1 MPVINIGIDIRQ
13 LRSGAAQATATLN
26 GVTVSADQATSSAN
40 RLSGAI
46 ASAAKQ
52 VLALVGA
59 YKALE
64 GMKGFVQRG
73 IEFNSSMEQS
83 KIAIASMIT
92 SMANLED
99 GQGKVLQGAE
109 KYAAAQGIAADMMKE
124 IQRLG
129 LETTAT
135 TESLVEGVQS
145 VMAASLNAGLK
156 LNQIPQFAVAAAQAM
171 QTMKIPLEQMRTEIE
186 ALLSGNIN
194 KAQDLLA
201 PRLGIDKE
209 QLDSWKQQGVLYDEL
224 MKKLYAYQQA
234 GKDVAQTW
242 KGLTSNL
249 SEALD
254 VIAGQSAAGMSESLK
269 DTVRELQDLFLTSK
283 DGATGI
289 SRDFENIAAVIE
301 RAQTALGEGI
311 LSAVTTFADAVRGVN
326 EAIGDMGGADA
337 AIGQI
342 KTTVAT
348 VAAALGSL
356 ALVRRANAAAARE
369 SAAANTQDAATQNRL
384 SSAVVRLTEAE
395 RQAAVRLQEATSL
408 KFKRAK
414 AALEAAQADLEEA
427 KASQQVA
434 QAAYRQA
441 QADKN
446 AIKQKTLR
454 RTEELRA
461 ARAAKEAASVEL
473 ERAEAAVLRA
483 QNERQLHN
491 AEQRRIQAINNL
503 AAAQT
508 RVETAERRVSAINA
522 NSANISRQLNAAESA
537 RVQALNRLTAANQTV
552 AASQAAVNAAQS
564 NLGAAASGARNI
576 GVLAAGVTRLG
587 SAFKALWAGLGGGV
601 GIAIMGMAS
610 GLAYLSSRQ
619 SDAELAAELHTKAL
633 KNYEEA
639 TKGAVDGTGKL
650 VGQLTSLQRTQV
662 ELNKNKFMDAYKL
675 QIEAIGEAVQDITS
689 ESEFT
694 VNQMMKI
701 WSGDLTYTP
710 KEFLSTFQSMYEA
723 LKDGSMNA
731 NDFRENL
738 VNLRDSL
745 IESGYGADNLTKTI
759 ERLID
764 GESGLANQLAT
775 TQSSIDRANEALA
788 QKGDAVREAAAAN
801 RDYVDALK
809 LIDDAQG
816 KEITNLQTA
825 VEWALKNTT
834 QTEAMTEATK
844 ANSRAKAEAAL
855 KELELA
861 EAANI
866 LAVAMAN
873 AELAIASNAEEAQQ
887 AAQKVQTALAEMTK
901 IQTLKSGVQDVLAG
915 RIVKKSGGGGGGAS
929 QVESARQSIARLREE
944 IAQLNGTA
952 SKEGGA
958 LTKKLVDI
966 DKMGKAAKMS
976 AAEIRALKDEYA
988 TAFKADTLRQFE
1000 QEVLRLEGNTAA
1012 LRELEISKTL
1022 TEWGL
1027 RFADLGMSAQEAAP
1041 HLERLKSALQMQE
1054 SYKDLQTVADFYKE
1068 LASLSGEYGQ
1078 SIDYQ
1083 NQLIDK
1089 QRELWLQTGIPLAD
1103 VDRRVALM
1111 REELSKDMFAG
1122 AVRGARK
1129 FGAEY
1134 GDMAAQVEGF
1144 TSQMGQTIS
1153 NTLADAFM
1161 KGKFSAYDFFNS
1173 LISYAAQA
1181 ASNAF
1186 IGQIFGG
1193 LGNVFGGLFSGGGY
1207 VGMAESAVNAI
1218 PGFAGVFHSG
1228 GVVGTVPAD
1237 GFRALPAS
1245 AFAGAP
1251 RFHSGG
1257 GLGLGANEYP
1267 AVLLRGER
1275 VLNPEETRAYNAG
1288 QRSMVSGL
1296 PNLNALFSSFPSSQV
1311 MADYARLSG
1320 ELLRDAAASRRTGAA
1335 SMPEITVNVIN
1346 QTGQNVEAQTEKRQD
1361 SNGNMNLD
1369 IIITQV
1375 DSALAARIRNG
1386 KSAIGQTMQKTY
1398 GLDKATTIMRGRGR

>member
-1 MPVINIGIDIRQ
+1 MTQPNPCR
-13 LRSGAAQATATLN
+13 RYGAAQATATLN

-46 ASAAKQ
+46 AGAAKQ

-224 MKKLYAYQQA
+224 MKKLQAYQQA

-269 DTVRELQDLFLTSK
+269 NTVRELQDLFLTSK

-289 SRDFENIAAVIE
+289 SKDFENIAAVIE

-326 EAIGDMGGADA
+326 ESIGNMGGADA

-342 KTTVAT
+342 KTTVTT

-356 ALVRRANAAAARE
+356 VLVRSNAARQAAQFTQQTIQAARSESQFAHAVSSGNAVILDSAEARRQQAQATVEVARAENAAAQAAVADAEAQVRNADARMRNAV
-369 SAAANTQDAATQNRL
+369 SSRQAAQAATQ
-384 SSAVVRLTEAE
+384 
-395 RQAAVRLQEATSL
+395 
-408 KFKRAK
+408 
-414 AALEAAQADLEEA
+414 
-427 KASQQVA
+427 
-434 QAAYRQA
+434 QA
-441 QADKN
+441 QARN
-446 AIKQKTLR
+446 ALAQAQD
-454 RTEELRA
+454 RA
-461 ARAAKEAASVEL
+461 RQAS
-473 ERAEAAVLRA
+473 A
-483 QNERQLHN
+483 
-491 AEQRRIQAINNL
+491 NL
-503 AAAQT
+503 AAAESRLGEAT
-508 RVETAERRVSAINA
+508 R
-522 NSANISRQLNAAESA
+522 
-537 RVQALNRLTAANQTV
+537 QA
-552 AASQAAVNAAQS
+552 AAQS
-564 NLGAAASGARNI
+564 VRHSAAAAAASTVWGRASTAI
-576 GVLAAGVTRLG
+576 AAGAARVGT
-587 SAFKALWAGLGGGV
+587 AFKALWAGLGGGV
-601 GIAIMGMAS
+601 GIAIMGLVS

-650 VGQLTSLQRTQV
+650 AGQLTSLQRTQV
-662 ELNKNKFMDAYKL
+662 ELAQKDALKAYEL
-675 QIEAIGEAVQDITS
+675 QIKALGEIVEDIKS
-689 ESEFT
+689 DAGLSVEQVVMLGKRLSDFAPREF
-694 VNQMMKI
+694 V
-701 WSGDLTYTP
+701 
-710 KEFLSTFQSMYEA
+710 STFQAMYEA

-745 IESGYGADNLTKTI
+745 IESGYGADNLTTTI
-759 ERLID
+759 EQLLK
-764 GESGLANQLAT
+764 GEGALANQLSAT
-775 TQSSIDRANEALA
+775 QETIDRNKEALA
-788 QKGDAVREAAAAN
+788 QKGDTVREVAAAN
-801 RDYVDALK
+801 KDYVDALK

-834 QTEAMTEATK
+834 QTETMTEVTK
-844 ANSRAKAEAAL
+844 ESSRAKAEAAL

-861 EAANI
+861 EAMSI
-866 LAVAMAN
+866 LAVASAN
-873 AELAIASNAEEAQQ
+873 AEIAIASNAEEAQK
-887 AAQKVQTALAEMTK
+887 AAQKVQNALAELTK

-915 RIVKKSGGGGGGAS
+915 RIVKKSGGGGAS

-958 LTKKLVDI
+958 LTKKLMDI

-1012 LRELEISKTL
+1012 LRELEINKTL
-1022 TEWGL
+1022 NEWGL

-1068 LASLSGEYGQ
+1068 LAGLSGEYGQ

-1089 QRELWLQTGIPLAD
+1089 QRELWLQAGIPLAD

-1111 REELSKDMFAG
+1111 REELSRDMFAG

-1144 TSQMGQTIS
+1144 TSQMGQAIS

-1193 LGNVFGGLFSGGGY
+1193 LGNVFGDLFSGGGY
-1207 VGMAESAVNAI
+1207 VGVAESAVNAI

-1275 VLNPEETRAYNAG
+1275 VLNPAETRAYNAG
-1288 QRSMVSGL
+1288 QRSVVTGL

-1320 ELLRDAAASRRTGAA
+1320 ELLRDAADSRRTGAA
-1335 SMPEITVNVIN
+1335 AMPEITVNVIN
-1346 QTGQNVEAQTEKRQD
+1346 QTSQNVEARTEKRQD

-1369 IIITQV
+1369 IIIQQV

>member
-26 GVTVSADQATSSAN
+26 GVTVSADQATSSAS

-64 GMKGFVQRG
+64 GMKGFAQRG

-209 QLDSWKQQGVLYDEL
+209 QLDSWKQQGILYDEL
-224 MKKLYAYQQA
+224 MKKLQAYQQA

-289 SRDFENIAAVIE
+289 SKDFENIAAVIE

-326 EAIGDMGGADA
+326 ESIGNMGGADA

-356 ALVRRANAAAARE
+356 VLVRRANAAAARE
-369 SAAANTQDAATQNRL
+369 SAAANTQDAATQTRL
-384 SSAVVRLTEAE
+384 SSAVVQLTEAE

-414 AALEAAQADLEEA
+414 AALDAAQADLEEA
-427 KASQQVA
+427 KTSQQAA
-434 QAAYRQA
+434 QAVYNQA
-441 QADKN
+441 KADKD
-446 AIKQKTLR
+446 AIRQKTLR
-454 RTEELRA
+454 RTEELRTAQA
-461 ARAAKEAASVEL
+461 AREAATVEL

-483 QNERQLHN
+483 QNERQLYN

-601 GIAIMGMAS
+601 GIAIMALTS
-610 GLAYLSSRQ
+610 GLAYLFTRQ
-619 SDAELAAELHTKAL
+619 SDAAKAAELHAKAL
-633 KNYEEA
+633 KGYEDA

-650 VGQLTSLQRTQV
+650 VGKLDDLQRTQV
-662 ELNKNKFMDAYKL
+662 ELKKEEFMAAYKL
-675 QIEAIGEAVQDITS
+675 QIAEIGKVVEELTDKS
-689 ESEFT
+689 
-694 VNQMMKI
+694 NQISRI
-701 WSGDLTYTP
+701 WSGDFSYMP
-710 KEFLSTFQSMYEA
+710 PEFLANFKAMYEA
-723 LKDGSMNA
+723 LKDGRMNA
-731 NDFRENL
+731 EDFRKNL
-738 VNLRDSL
+738 VNLRNSL
-745 IESGYGADNLTKTI
+745 IESGHGASTLTKTI
-759 ERLID
+759 GQLIID
-764 GESGLANQLAT
+764 EDALVNQLAAT
-775 TQSSIDRANEALA
+775 GSKIQEVNNVLA
-788 QKGDAVREAAAAN
+788 KSGDTVREAAAAN
-801 RDYVDALK
+801 KDYVDALK

-834 QTEAMTEATK
+834 QTETMTAVTK
-844 ANSRAKAEAAL
+844 ENSRAKAEAAL

-861 EAANI
+861 EAMSI
-866 LAVAMAN
+866 LAVASAN
-873 AELAIASNAEEAQQ
+873 AEIAIASNAEEAQK
-887 AAQKVQTALAEMTK
+887 AAQKVQNALAELTK

-915 RIVKKSGGGGGGAS
+915 RIVKKSGGGGAS

-958 LTKKLVDI
+958 LSKKLADI

-1068 LASLSGEYGQ
+1068 LASLSGEYGE
-1078 SIDYQ
+1078 SIAYQ
-1083 NQLIDK
+1083 NQLIDQ
-1089 QRELWLQTGIPLAD
+1089 QRELWLQAGIPLAD

-1111 REELSKDMFAG
+1111 REELSRDMFAG

-1207 VGMAESAVNAI
+1207 VGMAESAANAI

-1228 GVVGTVPAD
+1228 GMVGTVPAD

-1288 QRSMVSGL
+1288 QRSVVTGL
-1296 PNLNALFSSFPSSQV
+1296 PRLDDLFSSFPSSQV
-1311 MADYARLSG
+1311 IADYARLSG
-1320 ELLRDAAASRRTGAA
+1320 ELLRDAADSRRTGAA
-1335 SMPEITVNVIN
+1335 AMPEITVNVIN
-1346 QTGQNVEAQTEKRQD
+1346 QTSQNVEAQTEKRQD

-1369 IIITQV
+1369 ILITQV
-1375 DSALAARIRNG
+1375 DSALAARMRSG

>member
-13 LRSGAAQATATLN
+13 LKAGAAQAAATLN
-26 GVTVSADQATSSAN
+26 GVAASADQATSSAN

-186 ALLSGNIN
+186 ALLTGNIN

-269 DTVRELQDLFLTSK
+269 NTVRELQDLFLTSK
-283 DGATGI
+283 DGTTGI
-289 SRDFENIAAVIE
+289 SQDFENIAAVIE
-301 RAQTALGEGI
+301 SAQTALGEGI
-311 LSAVTTFADAVRGVN
+311 LSAITTFADAVRGVN
-326 EAIGDMGGADA
+326 ESIGDMGGADA

-342 KTTVAT
+342 KTAVAT
-348 VAAALGSL
+348 VVAALGSL
-356 ALVRRANAAAARE
+356 ALVRSNAARQAAQFTRQTVQAATSESQFAQAVSSGNAVILDSAEARRQQAQATVEVARAENAAAQAAVADAAEQVRNADARMRNAV
-369 SAAANTQDAATQNRL
+369 SSRQAAQAATQ
-384 SSAVVRLTEAE
+384 
-395 RQAAVRLQEATSL
+395 
-408 KFKRAK
+408 
-414 AALEAAQADLEEA
+414 
-427 KASQQVA
+427 
-434 QAAYRQA
+434 QA
-441 QADKN
+441 QARN
-446 AIKQKTLR
+446 ALAQAQD
-454 RTEELRA
+454 RA
-461 ARAAKEAASVEL
+461 RQAS
-473 ERAEAAVLRA
+473 A
-483 QNERQLHN
+483 
-491 AEQRRIQAINNL
+491 NL
-503 AAAQT
+503 AAAESRLGEAT
-508 RVETAERRVSAINA
+508 R
-522 NSANISRQLNAAESA
+522 
-537 RVQALNRLTAANQTV
+537 QA
-552 AASQAAVNAAQS
+552 AAQS
-564 NLGAAASGARNI
+564 VRHSAAAAAASTVWGRASTAI
-576 GVLAAGVTRLG
+576 AAGAARIGT
-587 SAFKALWAGLGGGV
+587 AFKALWAGLGGGV
-601 GIAIMGMAS
+601 GIAIMGLVS
-610 GLAYLSSRQ
+610 GLAYLFTRQ
-619 SDAELAAELHTKAL
+619 DNAAKAADLHTKAL
-633 KNYEEA
+633 ESLRKA
-639 TKGAVDGTGKL
+639 TKDATDESGNLSRA
-650 VGQLTSLQRTQV
+650 LTEEEKRAAKASQRQA
-662 ELNKNKFMDAYKL
+662 ESAYKL
-675 QIEAIGEAVQDITS
+675 KFTESIKQFESLARAQERYNASFPDGKDFLPKSFIEKFRSIS
-689 ESEFT
+689 
-694 VNQMMKI
+694 
-701 WSGDLTYTP
+701 
-710 KEFLSTFQSMYEA
+710 EA
-723 LKDGSMNA
+723 LKTGKIDVA
-731 NDFRENL
+731 AFKRE
-738 VNLRDSL
+738 
-745 IESGYGADNLTKTI
+745 
-759 ERLID
+759 
-764 GESGLANQLAT
+764 LANLSRGLENAGYANSTFIKKIDELQ
-775 TQSSIDRANEALA
+775 QSDSFLSSLLEMAETLGKIKDVAE
-788 QKGDAVREAAAAN
+788 GTSSGIREAAAAN
-801 RDYVDALK
+801 KDYAEALK

-834 QTEAMTEATK
+834 QTETMTEATK

-861 EAANI
+861 EAAKI

-873 AELAIASNAEEAQQ
+873 AELAIASNADEAQQ

-915 RIVKKSGGGGGGAS
+915 RIVKKSGGGAS
-929 QVESARQSIARLREE
+929 QVENARQSIARLREE

-958 LTKKLVDI
+958 LNKKLADI

-1012 LRELEISKTL
+1012 LRELEINKTL

-1054 SYKDLQTVADFYKE
+1054 SYKDLQTVAEFYKD
-1068 LASLSGEYGQ
+1068 LAEMSGEYGQ

-1089 QRELWLQTGIPLAD
+1089 QRELWLQAGIPLAD

-1111 REELSKDMFAG
+1111 REELSRDMFAG

-1193 LGNVFGGLFSGGGY
+1193 LGDVFGGLFSG
-1207 VGMAESAVNAI
+1207 ESATVPGTNYTPGEAI
-1218 PGFAGVFHSG
+1218 LAGVAHTGWSFVGKSTPG
-1228 GVVGTVPAD
+1228 NGV
-1237 GFRALPAS
+1237 RALPAS

-1288 QRSMVSGL
+1288 QRSVVTGL

-1320 ELLRDAAASRRTGAA
+1320 ELLRAAADSRRTGAA
-1335 SMPEITVNVIN
+1335 AMPEITVNVIN
-1346 QTGQNVEAQTEKRQD
+1346 QTRQNVEAQTEKRQD

>member
-13 LRSGAAQATATLN
+13 LKAGAAQAAATLN
-26 GVTVSADQATSSAN
+26 GMAASADQATSSAN
-40 RLSGAI
+40 KLSGAI
-46 ASAAKQ
+46 AGAAKH

-64 GMKGFVQRG
+64 AMKGFAMRG
-73 IEFNSSMEQS
+73 VEFNSSMEQS
-83 KIAIASMIT
+83 KIAIASIVT
-92 SMANLED
+92 SMATLED

-135 TESLVEGVQS
+135 TEELVQGVQS
-145 VMAASLNAGLK
+145 VMSSALNAGIK
-156 LNQIPQFAVAAAQAM
+156 LQQIPQFAVSAAQAM
-171 QTMKIPLEQMRTEIE
+171 QTLGIPLEQMRTELD
-186 ALLSGNIN
+186 ALLTGNIN

-201 PRLGIDKE
+201 PRLGIDKK
-209 QLDSWKQQGVLYDEL
+209 QLDSWKEQGILYDEL

-242 KGLTSNL
+242 RGLTRNL

-289 SRDFENIAAVIE
+289 SKDFENIAAVIE

-311 LSAVTTFADAVRGVN
+311 LSAITTFADAVRGVN

-503 AAAQT
+503 AAAQA
-508 RVETAERRVSAINA
+508 RVETAERRVNAINA
-522 NSANISRQLNAAESA
+522 NSANITRQRNAAEAA
-537 RVQALNRLTAANQTV
+537 RVQALNRLTAANQAV
-552 AASQAAVNAAQS
+552 AASQNVVNAAQS
-564 NLGAAASGARNI
+564 NLNAAASGARNI
-576 GVLAAGVTRLG
+576 GLLAAGVTRLG
-587 SAFKALWAGLGGGV
+587 TAFKALWAGLGGGV
-601 GIAIMGMAS
+601 GVAIMALTS
-610 GLAYLSSRQ
+610 GLAYLFTRQ
-619 SDAELAAELHTKAL
+619 DNAAKAAELHTKAL
-633 KNYEEA
+633 ENLRKA
-639 TKGAVDGTGKL
+639 TKDATDESGNLSRA
-650 VGQLTSLQRTQV
+650 LTEEEKRAAKASQRQA
-662 ELNKNKFMDAYKL
+662 ESAYKL
-675 QIEAIGEAVQDITS
+675 KFTESIKQFESLARAQERYNASFPDGKDFLPKSFIEKYRSIS
-689 ESEFT
+689 
-694 VNQMMKI
+694 
-701 WSGDLTYTP
+701 
-710 KEFLSTFQSMYEA
+710 EA
-723 LKDGSMNA
+723 LKTG
-731 NDFRENL
+731 
-738 VNLRDSL
+738 
-745 IESGYGADNLTKTI
+745 K
-759 ERLID
+759 ID
-764 GESGLANQLAT
+764 VAAFKGELANLSRELENAGYANSAFIKKIDELQ
-775 TQSSIDRANEALA
+775 QSDSFLSSLLEMANSLGKIKDVAE
-788 QKGDAVREAAAAN
+788 GTSSGIREAAAAN
-801 RDYVDALK
+801 KDYADALK

-834 QTEAMTEATK
+834 QTETMTEATK

-861 EAANI
+861 EAATI
-866 LAVAMAN
+866 SALAMAEVELAFASN
-873 AELAIASNAEEAQQ
+873 IDETERAVRRIQTAIAEL
-887 AAQKVQTALAEMTK
+887 TK
-901 IQTLKSGVQDVLAG
+901 IQTLKSGVQDVLSG

-958 LTKKLVDI
+958 LNKKLAEI
-966 DKMGKAAKMS
+966 DKLGNSAKIS
-976 AAEIRALKDEYA
+976 AAEIRQLKDDYA
-988 TAFKADTLRQFE
+988 AAFKEDTLRQFD

-1012 LRELEISKTL
+1012 LREMDIAQTL

-1041 HLERLKSALQMQE
+1041 HLERLKTALQMQD
-1054 SYKDLQTVADFYKE
+1054 SYKDLQTVAEFYKE
-1068 LASLSGEYGQ
+1068 LADLSGEYGQ

-1083 NQLIDK
+1083 NQLIEK
-1089 QRELWLQTGIPLAD
+1089 QAELWKQAGIPLED
-1103 VDRRVALM
+1103 IERRLKM
-1111 REELSKDMFAG
+1111 MKQEHSGDMFDG
-1122 AVRGARK
+1122 FVRGLRK

-1134 GDMAAQVEGF
+1134 GDMAAQVEDF
-1144 TSQMGQTIS
+1144 TFKVGQTIS

-1186 IGQIFGG
+1186 VGKIFGG
-1193 LGNVFGGLFSGGGY
+1193 LGDFFGGLFDGGETTVPGTNY
-1207 VGMAESAVNAI
+1207 TPGEAVM
-1218 PGFAGVFHSG
+1218 AGVAHTGWSSVG
-1228 GVVGTVPAD
+1228 KSAPGNGVRV
-1237 GFRALPAS
+1237 LPAS
-1245 AFAGAP
+1245 TFFGAP

-1257 GLGLGANEYP
+1257 GLGANEYA
-1267 AVLLRGER
+1267 AVLMRGER

-1288 QRSMVSGL
+1288 QRSMMNGL
-1296 PNLNALFSSFPSSQV
+1296 PSLESMFRDLPSSQV
-1311 MADYARLSG
+1311 YADYARISG
-1320 ELLRDAAASRRTGAA
+1320 ELLRDFAASRRANATT
-1335 SMPEITVNVIN
+1335 MPEITVNVIN
-1346 QTGQNVEAQTEKRQD
+1346 QTGQNVEAQTQTRQD
-1361 SNGNMNLD
+1361 ANGGLNLD
-1369 IIITQV
+1369 IIIQQV
-1375 DSALAARIRNG
+1375 DSALAARAKSG
-1386 KSAIGQTMQKTY
+1386 KSAFGQYMQKTY

>member
-13 LRSGAAQATATLN
+13 LRTGAAQATATLN
-26 GVTVSADQATSSAN
+26 GVTASADQATSSAN

-46 ASAAKQ
+46 AGAAKQ

-209 QLDSWKQQGVLYDEL
+209 QLDSWKQQGILYDEL

-269 DTVRELQDLFLTSK
+269 NTVRELQDLFLTSK

-289 SRDFENIAAVIE
+289 SKDFENIAAVIE

-326 EAIGDMGGADA
+326 ESIGNMGGAEA

-356 ALVRRANAAAARE
+356 VLVRRANAAAARE
-369 SAAANTQDAATQNRL
+369 SAAANTQDAATQTRL
-384 SSAVVRLTEAE
+384 SSAVVQLTEAE

-414 AALEAAQADLEEA
+414 AALDAAQADLEEA
-427 KASQQVA
+427 KTSQQAA
-434 QAAYRQA
+434 QAIYDQA
-441 QADKN
+441 KADKD
-446 AIKQKTLR
+446 AIRQKTLR
-454 RTEELRA
+454 RTEELKA
-461 ARAAKEAASVEL
+461 AQAAKEAASIEL

-483 QNERQLHN
+483 QNERQLYN
-491 AEQRRIQAINNL
+491 AEQNRIKAINDL

-508 RVETAERRVSAINA
+508 RVETAEKRVNAINA
-522 NSANISRQLNAAESA
+522 NSANISRQLNAAETA
-537 RVQALNRLTAANQTV
+537 RVQALNRLSSANQTV

-564 NLGAAASGARNI
+564 NFGDVASKTRNI

-601 GIAIMGMAS
+601 GIAIMALVS
-610 GLAYLSSRQ
+610 GVTYLANRQ
-619 SDAELAAELHTKAL
+619 DDAAKAAEIHANAL
-633 KNYEEA
+633 KGYEDA

-650 VGQLTSLQRTQV
+650 VGKLDDLQRTQV
-662 ELNKNKFMDAYKL
+662 ELNKKKFMDAYKL
-675 QIEAIGEAVQDITS
+675 QIKAIGQAVQDIAS

-701 WSGDLTYTP
+701 WSGDFTYTP
-710 KEFLSTFQSMYEA
+710 KEFLSTFQAMYEA

-731 NDFRENL
+731 EDFRENL

-775 TQSSIDRANEALA
+775 TQSSIDRANEALSQSKNTA
-788 QKGDAVREAAAAN
+788 HEAAAAN
-801 RDYVDALK
+801 KDYADALK

-834 QTEAMTEATK
+834 QTETMTAATK
-844 ANSRAKAEAAL
+844 ENSRVKAEAAL

-873 AELAIASNAEEAQQ
+873 AELAIASNAEETQQ
-887 AAQKVQTALAEMTK
+887 ASKKLQTALAEMTK

-915 RIVKKSGGGGGGAS
+915 RIVKKSGGGGAS

-958 LTKKLVDI
+958 LTKKLMDI

-1012 LRELEISKTL
+1012 LRELEINKTL

-1068 LASLSGEYGQ
+1068 LASLSGEYGE
-1078 SIDYQ
+1078 SIAYQ
-1083 NQLIDK
+1083 NQLIDQ
-1089 QRELWLQTGIPLAD
+1089 QRELWLQAGIPLAD

-1111 REELSKDMFAG
+1111 RDELSRDMFAG

-1288 QRSMVSGL
+1288 QRSVVTGL

-1320 ELLRDAAASRRTGAA
+1320 ELLRDAADSRRTGAA
-1335 SMPEITVNVIN
+1335 AMPEITVNVIN
-1346 QTGQNVEAQTEKRQD
+1346 QTSQNVEAQTEKRQD